1 MDLADWRSHI
11 DTVDKQLIDLLNER
25 MKYCLEIGEIKRLEG
40 RQVQDEDRERAVLAT
55 LTQYNK
61 GPMSNEAIVDIFT
74 RIIAEARNLE
84 S

>member
-25 MKYCLEIGEIKRLEG
+25 MKYCLEIGEIKRREG
-40 RQVQDEDRERAVLAT
+40 RQVQDERREREVLAK
-55 LTQYNK
+55 LEEYNT
-61 GPMSNEAIVDIFT
+61 GPMSNEAINEIFT
-74 RIIAEARNLE
+74 RVIAEARNLE